1 MIGVWN
7 YTGYAK
13 NMLAALKEMLATHG
27 ITMEYVEPSASAQEC
42 ITTISFTWEN
52 GVSSSS
58 NGAYIAEY
66 KGSVEDTV
74 FTCMFNTDTSN
85 PFVTITNNSS
95 KNYGEI
101 YNTSHI
107 LACLICGMDIGGNVL
122 GSWFSENKT
131 SLDIVCNVPQMV
143 LASGVTGGLL
153 VTNLVRGLSLNNQ
166 PKVAKNI
173 YIISNGYKLTPNQI
187 LVDSTGT
194 KKMLSVG
201 SVFLVEYND
210 EEIVVL

>member
-7 YTGYAK
+7 YVGYSK
-13 NMLAALKEMLATHG
+13 NMLVALKQMLATHG
-27 ITMEYVEPSASAQEC
+27 ITMEYTEPSGSTC
-42 ITTISFTWEN
+42 TTTISFTWEN

-58 NGAYIAEY
+58 NGAYIAKET
-66 KGSVEDTV
+66 GSAVDTT

-85 PFVTITNNSS
+85 PFVTITNN
-95 KNYGEI
+95 NVTNGGEI
-101 YNTSHI
+101 NNTSNT
-107 LACLICGMDIGGNVL
+107 LACLICGEDIDGNIL
-122 GSWFSENKT
+122 GSWFSNRPSNLNIE
-131 SLDIVCNVPQMV
+131 CNIPQML

-153 VTNLVRGLSLNNQ
+153 VTNLVRGLSVNEQ

-173 YIISNGYKLTPNQI
+173 YIISNGYKLTPNQV
-187 LVDSTGT
+187 LVDATGT

>member
-7 YTGYAK
+7 YVGYAK
-13 NMLAALKEMLATHG
+13 NMLAALKQMLATHG
-27 ITMEYVEPSASAQEC
+27 ITMEYTEPSGSTC
-42 ITTISFTWEN
+42 TTTISFTWEN
-52 GVSSSS
+52 GVISSS
-58 NGAYIAEY
+58 NGAYIAQY
-66 KGSVEDTV
+66 SGSAKDTT

-85 PFVTITNNSS
+85 PFVTITNN
-95 KNYGEI
+95 NVTNGGEI
-101 YNTSHI
+101 NNTSKA
-107 LACLICGMDIGGNVL
+107 LACLICGMDIDGNVL
-122 GSWFSENKT
+122 GSWFSNSPT
-131 SLDIVCNVPQMV
+131 NLNIVCNIPQMI

-153 VTNLVRGLSLNNQ
+153 VTNLVRGQSTENL
-166 PKVAKNI
+166 PKIAKNI

>member
-27 ITMEYVEPSASAQEC
+27 ITMEYVEPTGSTCA
-42 ITTISFTWEN
+42 TTISFTWEN

-58 NGAYIAEY
+58 NGAYIAQFTSSAN
-66 KGSVEDTV
+66 GTV

-85 PFVTITNNSS
+85 PFVTITNN
-95 KNYGEI
+95 NATNGGDI
-101 YNTSHI
+101 NNTSKA
-107 LACLICGMDIGGNVL
+107 LACLICGEDIDGNIL
-122 GSWFSENKT
+122 GSWFSNSAT
-131 SLDIVCNVPQMV
+131 NLNIVCNIPQML

-153 VTNLVRGLSLNNQ
+153 VTNLVRGQSTENL

-173 YIISNGYKLTPNQI
+173 YIISNGYKLTPNQV
-187 LVDSTGT
+187 LVDATGT

>member
-7 YTGYAK
+7 YVGYAN
-13 NMLAALKEMLATHG
+13 NMLASLKKMLATHG
-27 ITMEYVEPSASAQEC
+27 ITMEYVEPTGNTC
-42 ITTISFTWEN
+42 TTTISFTWEN

-66 KGSVEDTV
+66 RASAQDTV
-74 FTCMFNTDTSN
+74 FTCMFNTDTTN
-85 PFVTITNNSS
+85 PFVTITNN
-95 KNYGEI
+95 NVTNHGDI
-101 YNTSHI
+101 NNTSKP
-107 LACLICGMDIGGNVL
+107 LACLICGADIDGNVL
-122 GSWFSENKT
+122 GSWFSNNP
-131 SLDIVCNVPQMV
+131 SNLNIVCNIPQML

-153 VTNLVRGLSLNNQ
+153 VTNLVRGQSTGNL
-166 PKVAKNI
+166 PKIAKNI

-194 KKMLSVG
+194 KKMLSAG